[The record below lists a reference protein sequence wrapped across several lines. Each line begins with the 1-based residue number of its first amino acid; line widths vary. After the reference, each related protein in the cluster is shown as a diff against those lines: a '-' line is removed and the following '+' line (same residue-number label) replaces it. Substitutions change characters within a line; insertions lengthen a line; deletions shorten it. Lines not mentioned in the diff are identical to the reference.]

1 MSPASQNQIPIFAGT
16 ESRALDDNHRVTV
29 PSRWRHESLREL
41 YAVPDPRQPLLMLM
55 TAGEMDLI
63 REKLENDPQI
73 DAGDRR
79 TFMRQFFSQASPC
92 SMDKQGR
99 LVLPAEQCERY
110 GLSGEV
116 VLVGGGARIEVWSR
130 SEWDSVCSR
139 EKDVFASVASRI
151 GL

>member
-1 MSPASQNQIPIFAGT
+1 MSPASQSDTPIFAGT

-29 PSRWRHESLREL
+29 PARWRHESLEQL

-55 TAGEMDLI
+55 TAGEMDSI
-63 REKLENDPQI
+63 REKLESDPQI

-92 SMDKQGR
+92 PVDKQGR
-99 LVLPAEQCERY
+99 LVLPADQCSRF

-116 VLVGGGARIEVWSR
+116 VLVGGGSRIEVWSR
-130 SEWDSVCSR
+130 GAWDDICGR
-139 EKDVFASVASRI
+139 EKDVFASVANRI